1 MKRNRV
7 WITHNKEK
15 REKMKTLFITGLLVS
30 SITGI
35 ASADLLYSQGFEDVD
50 SLGGQ
55 YADTGDFAVD
65 HWLSNNEGEAA
76 VNGDGFNAWYGS
88 TGGVGLTDGDY
99 VGVTDYAGTV
109 GAWYEGAQGYQ
120 MSDTDGIMEL
130 HFDGYEGYADTVSLA
145 IFIQST
151 GWESADNISMH
162 WGDSDL
168 GGGALF
174 DTTGQDIDDL
184 DIEGA
189 WMFMEFDISDAGP
202 GHFHIRFESNSGSEA
217 IFIDS
222 VSIMGAAVPAPGAL
236 ALLGLAG
243 LASRRRRK

>member
-1 MKRNRV
+1 
-7 WITHNKEK
+7 
-15 REKMKTLFITGLLVS
+15 MKTLLITGLLAS
-30 SITGI
+30 SISGI
-35 ASADLLYSQGFEDVD
+35 ASAELVYFEGFENTDW
-50 SLGGQ
+50 LGGQ
-55 YADTGDFAVD
+55 YVDTGDNLVD
-65 HWLSNNEGEAA
+65 HWLTNNEGQAA
-76 VNGDGFNAWYGS
+76 VNGDGFSAWYGS

-120 MSDTDGIMEL
+120 MSDTDGVMEL
-130 HFDGYEGYADTVSLA
+130 HFDGYEGYADSISLA
-145 IFIQST
+145 IYIQST
-151 GWESADNISMH
+151 GWEAADNISMH

-168 GGGALF
+168 DGGALF

-184 DIEGA
+184 GIEGE
-189 WMFMEFDISDAGP
+189 WLFMEFDVSDSGP

-222 VSIMGAAVPAPGAL
+222 VSIYDGAVPAPGAL

-243 LASRRRRK
+243 IASRRRRK